1 MKLKSKEIGCQILR
15 QVLPAG
21 MTIPSAFESVGHIAH
36 LNLRNEH
43 LPFRHVIAQVSTLNL
58 NASENY
64 NMAVLLFLD
73 YLCLQIPC
81 GCAFPFLIHCVNLV
95 QIVLE
100 KNKPRI
106 RTVVNKTDVIHN
118 KYRTMQLE
126 LLAGNSSLI
135 TTVVEHGLSLRVDLA
150 AV

>member
-1 MKLKSKEIGCQILR
+1 MDVC
-15 QVLPAG
+15 
-21 MTIPSAFESVGHIAH
+21 
-36 LNLRNEH
+36 
-43 LPFRHVIAQVSTLNL
+43 
-58 NASENY
+58 
-64 NMAVLLFLD
+64 
-73 YLCLQIPC
+73 
-81 GCAFPFLIHCVNLV
+81 

-126 LLAGNSSLI
+126 LLAGNSSLV
-135 TTVVEHGLSLRVDLA
+135 TTLVEHGLSFRVDLA

>member
-1 MKLKSKEIGCQILR
+1 MPLR
-15 QVLPAG
+15 F
-21 MTIPSAFESVGHIAH
+21 IIW
-36 LNLRNEH
+36 
-43 LPFRHVIAQVSTLNL
+43 
-58 NASENY
+58 
-64 NMAVLLFLD
+64 AVLLFPH

-81 GCAFPFLIHCVNLV
+81 GFTFSFLIHCVNLV

-126 LLAGNSSLI
+126 LL
-135 TTVVEHGLSLRVDLA
+135 VVEHGLSLRVDLA

>member
-73 YLCLQIPC
+73 YLYLQIPC
-81 GCAFPFLIHCVNLV
+81 GCTFSFLIHCVNLV

>member
-1 MKLKSKEIGCQILR
+1 MILQNKGCELVQCRLTLGYDYWPMDEILR

-43 LPFRHVIAQVSTLNL
+43 LPFRHVIA
-58 NASENY
+58 
-64 NMAVLLFLD
+64 
-73 YLCLQIPC
+73 
-81 GCAFPFLIHCVNLV
+81 

>member
-1 MKLKSKEIGCQILR
+1 VKLKLKEIGCQILR

-58 NASENY
+58 NASEIY
-64 NMAVLLFLD
+64 NIAVLLFLD

-81 GCAFPFLIHCVNLV
+81 GCTFSFLIHFVNFV